1 MGYQSIVYMASISG
15 IDKSIYEAAAI
26 DGATKMQQI
35 FRITLPMLKPTVITL
50 TLMSI
55 GRIFYS
61 DFGLFYQ
68 VPQNSG
74 ALFNVTQTI
83 DTYVYRGLMELND
96 VGMSAAAGLYQSLV
110 GFALVLI
117 ANGIVTESKS
127 FNRVATIILTILVII
142 AMLPILLIVIASFS
156 AESSLI
162 RNGYTYWPEQWSL
175 DAYYYMVKQS
185 IMILRSYGVSFL
197 VTFVGTA
204 LSVIITTMLA
214 YPMSR
219 KSFKYR
225 NALAFFVFF
234 TMLFNGGIVPS
245 YIMWTK
251 FFHIKNTIW
260 ALIIPNYLVSAFNV
274 ILVKNYYQNSVPD
287 SLIEAAQLDGASEL
301 KIFFKVMLPLAVPT
315 VATISLFTGI
325 CYWNDWTNGLYYISN
340 EKLYS
345 IQQLLMKIM
354 NNIQAMRSSSN
365 AALIG
370 TGAIDLPG
378 TSIRMAMAVIG
389 ILPIML
395 IYPFVQKYLVKG
407 VVVGAVKG

>member
-1 MGYQSIVYMASISG
+1 M
-15 IDKSIYEAAAI
+15 
-26 DGATKMQQI
+26 
-35 FRITLPMLKPTVITL
+35 
-50 TLMSI
+50 
-55 GRIFYS
+55 
-61 DFGLFYQ
+61 
-68 VPQNSG
+68 
-74 ALFNVTQTI
+74 
-83 DTYVYRGLMELND
+83 
-96 VGMSAAAGLYQSLV
+96 
-110 GFALVLI
+110 
-117 ANGIVTESKS
+117 TESKS
-127 FNRVATIILTILVII
+127 FNRAATVILTVMVVI
-142 AMLPILLIVIASFS
+142 AMMPILLIVIASFS
-156 AESSLI
+156 SEASLI
-162 RNGYTYWPEQWSL
+162 RNGYTYLPEEWSL
-175 DAYYYMVKQS
+175 DAYYYMVKQGV
-185 IMILRSYGVSFL
+185 MIVRSYGISFL
-197 VTFVGTA
+197 VTFAGTA
-204 LSVIITTMLA
+204 ISVILTTMLA

-219 KSFKYR
+219 KSFKY
-225 NALAFFVFF
+225 
-234 TMLFNGGIVPS
+234 MLFNGGIVPS

-251 FFHIKNTIW
+251 FFQIKNTIW
-260 ALIIPNYLVSAFNV
+260 ALIIPNYLVTAFNV

-354 NNIQAMRSSSN
+354 NNIQALRSNST

-370 TGAIDLPG
+370 TGSVDLPG